1 MPGILASF
9 KSPKLQAHPG
19 VPTPPSPAVPALIS
33 CLPPLLCIISQ
44 QPSAWWW
51 PLPLSVAWD
60 RQPSFLSGTLSR
72 YLPPSWSQ
80 NTLPTRKNGSLL
92 HPGPQLKLCPPPN
105 TPKLLWPCVSAAGPA
120 RYPPPGQRVQGPVQS
135 CPPLRSQQGWPAWT
149 QSRCSGKIG
158 QMANRRDR
166 RWGDAWEPERTVHS
180 RVCHLVPTSSG
191 REGCFV
197 QKLSRVLT
205 LKCPNFDNL
214 AHFRWPLAE
223 MPFRLHLCGRNRL
236 SVQRN

>member
-1 MPGILASF
+1 MAAQFPVWDPVPLPASF
-9 KSPKLQAHPG
+9 LVSEHSSNQKEWL
-19 VPTPPSPAVPALIS
+19 TPPSRPPAETV
-33 CLPPLLCIISQ
+33 
-44 QPSAWWW
+44 
-51 PLPLSVAWD
+51 
-60 RQPSFLSGTLSR
+60 
-72 YLPPSWSQ
+72 PPS
-80 NTLPTRKNGSLL
+80 
-92 HPGPQLKLCPPPN
+92 N

-135 CPPLRSQQGWPAWT
+135 CPPLRSQQGWPART